1 MTTLHLDHNYHTRAV
16 SSPHA
21 YRPLQRVVNTF
32 NVWADRAKKRRELRG
47 LLTGEARILKD
58 IGVQRD
64 DISREAFKRFWR
76 A

>member
-1 MTTLHLDHNYHTRAV
+1 MTTLHLDQNSHAPAV
-16 SSPHA
+16 SAAHA

-32 NVWADRAKKRRELRG
+32 YVWADRAKKRRELRG
-47 LLTGEARILKD
+47 LLAGESRILKD

-64 DISREAFKRFWR
+64 DIAQEAFKRFWR